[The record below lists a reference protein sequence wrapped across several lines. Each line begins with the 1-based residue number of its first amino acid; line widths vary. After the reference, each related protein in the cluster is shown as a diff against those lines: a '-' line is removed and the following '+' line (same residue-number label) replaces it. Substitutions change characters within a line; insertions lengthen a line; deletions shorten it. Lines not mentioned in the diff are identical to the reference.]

1 MSRSVERRRE
11 RAAQYLAQGQLGAA
25 RVQLEALEI
34 AAPSDYRTSLLAA
47 DLAWREDR
55 IRDAVRLALAA
66 NDAAPDEPQALCGVV
81 ESLLRVG
88 EVVAAR
94 ACLARPGLAQASAPD
109 WLLRLSDFRQRLD
122 ENVESLALIER
133 AIAAGAVGT
142 EVSFH
147 HGVQLYFNGLLGESE
162 AELEACVRQEPTR
175 GRAALALS
183 RLRNQ
188 TADRNHLGL
197 LASGLARVAQG
208 SRDHAALEFAHYKE
222 LDDLGRLDEAWDA
235 LARGNAIMRARNPF
249 DPAAQH
255 TYLERLIGACDH
267 DRVRPDEAANA
278 EGPQP
283 IFIVGMA
290 RSGTTVLERMLGN
303 HSGVASAG
311 ELVDFGNQLHWAA
324 DTGNTQGQAFLARL
338 PDLDLA
344 EVGRRYLA
352 QTQWRAAGKS
362 FYIDKQPPN
371 WVLAGL
377 IHAALPHARLLH
389 MVRDPMDLC
398 FSNWRAFFGDTY
410 AYSYDMAG
418 LAAYHQSYLHAM
430 AHWHNVMPGVILD
443 VSYADLVSRP
453 EAVMRRVF
461 AHCGLAWEPGCLD
474 MRSNATPVATLSA
487 AQVRTPL
494 HARAVGEWRRY
505 EARLPRLARGLAGI
519 DCGAAL
525 P

>member
-1 MSRSVERRRE
+1 MSRSVERRWE
-11 RAAQYLAQGQLGAA
+11 RAAQYLAQGQVAAA
-25 RVQLEALEI
+25 RVQLEALEA

-66 NDAAPDEPQALCGVV
+66 NEAAPDESQALCGVV

-94 ACLARPGLAQASAPD
+94 ECLARPALARATEPAL
-109 WLLRLSDFRQRLD
+109 LLRLSDFRQRLD

-133 AIAAGAVGT
+133 AIAAGADGAEVG
-142 EVSFH
+142 FH
-147 HGVQLYFNGLLGESE
+147 HGVQLYFNGRLADAES
-162 AELEACVRQEPTR
+162 ELEACVRQAPAA

-183 RLRNQ
+183 RLRKQ
-188 TADRNHLGL
+188 TRDSNHLDS
-197 LASGLARVAQG
+197 LAAGLARVAPG
-208 SRDHAALEFAHYKE
+208 TRDHAALEFAHSKE
-222 LDDLGRLDEAWDA
+222 LDDLGRFGEAWDA
-235 LARGNAIMRARNPF
+235 LARGNAIMRTRNPF

-255 TYLERLIGACDH
+255 TYLERLIDACDQQ
-267 DRVRPDEAANA
+267 RVRTDEAVNA

-311 ELVDFGNQLHWAA
+311 ELVDFGHQLHWAA
-324 DTGNTQGQAFLARL
+324 DTSNTQGQAFLARL

-352 QTQWRAAGKS
+352 QTQWRARGKS

-410 AYSYDMAG
+410 AYSYDMAD
-418 LAAYHQSYLHAM
+418 LAAYHQAYLRMM
-430 AHWHNVMPGVILD
+430 AHWHRVMPGTILD
-443 VSYADLVSRP
+443 VAYADLVSDP
-453 EAVMRRVF
+453 ESAMRRVF
-461 AHCGLAWEPGCLD
+461 AHCGLPWEPGCLD
-474 MRSNATPVATLSA
+474 IRSNAAPVATLSA
-487 AQVRTPL
+487 AQVRAGL
-494 HARAVGEWRRY
+494 HGGAFGEWRRY
-505 EARLPRLARGLAGI
+505 QSQLEPLRRAL
-519 DCGAAL
+519 GAA
-525 P
+525 